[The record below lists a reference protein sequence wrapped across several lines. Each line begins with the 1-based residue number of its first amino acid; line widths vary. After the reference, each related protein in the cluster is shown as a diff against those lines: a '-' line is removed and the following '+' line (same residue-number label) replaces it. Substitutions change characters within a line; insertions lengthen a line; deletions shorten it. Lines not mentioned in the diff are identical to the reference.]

1 MSQSEPA
8 DAEVVAE
15 ARAEA
20 SAPGRGPSTDD
31 ALEADQDLARDAAG
45 AAESTGAVDEPKGS
59 LWRDGNFLTM
69 WGGQTFSQFGAQ
81 ITELAIPVLA
91 VLVLNATEFEVGL
104 LNAANVAAFLVVGL
118 PAGAWIDRMRK
129 RHVMIWADAVRAV
142 ALATVPLLWLTGTL
156 QIWHLIVVALIMG
169 VATVF
174 FDVSYQSIIPSLVRP
189 RQIAE
194 ANGKLQSTY
203 ELANIAGPGIGGWLI
218 GILAAPL
225 AIFITVFTY
234 LASLIALLFTRDH
247 EVRRAPED
255 HQPILKEIGEGL
267 RWVFGNPLLRRIV
280 ATTGFANLFSTI
292 AYTLLPIYLLRVL
305 ELTPA
310 QMGVIFSL
318 GAVGGLVGAI
328 ATPRIVKRFG
338 EARTVPISAIGF
350 SLAPVLLPV
359 ATLVPQIAFPF
370 LVVQFFIMS
379 FTVLLYNI
387 TQVTF
392 RQRITPPRLLGRMN
406 ASIRFCVWGVMP
418 IGALVAGALG
428 TWIGVVPT
436 LWIAAGLELLA
447 GLFVIIGPFW
457 SMRDLPDAEPAE
469 PTAVEPTAVEPA
481 PPPPIEEGTRAN

>member
-1 MSQSEPA
+1 MSQSQEPA
-8 DAEVVAE
+8 DQDA
-15 ARAEA
+15 ARAATVTEPDAA
-20 SAPGRGPSTDD
+20 SAG
-31 ALEADQDLARDAAG
+31 ARR
-45 AAESTGAVDEPKGS
+45 GS

-142 ALATVPLLWLTGTL
+142 ALATVPLLWLTGAL

-174 FDVSYQSIIPSLVRP
+174 FDVSYQSIVPSLVRP
-189 RQIAE
+189 HQIAE
-194 ANGKLQSTY
+194 ANGKLQSSY

-218 GILAAPL
+218 GILTAPL

-234 LASLIALLFTRDH
+234 LASLVALLFTRDR

-280 ATTGFANLFSTI
+280 ATTAFANLFSTMTF
-292 AYTLLPIYLLRVL
+292 TLLPIYLLRVL

-310 QMGVIFSL
+310 QRGVIFSL
-318 GAVGGLVGAI
+318 GAVGGLIGAI

-370 LVVQFFIMS
+370 LAVQFFIVS

-436 LWIAAGLELLA
+436 LWIAAAFEVLA

-457 SMRDLPDAEPAE
+457 SMRDLPDAEP
-469 PTAVEPTAVEPA
+469 VDPA
-481 PPPPIEEGTRAN
+481 PAADPAGSDASTGRTRTD

>member
-1 MSQSEPA
+1 
-8 DAEVVAE
+8 
-15 ARAEA
+15 
-20 SAPGRGPSTDD
+20 
-31 ALEADQDLARDAAG
+31 
-45 AAESTGAVDEPKGS
+45 
-59 LWRDGNFLTM
+59 
-69 WGGQTFSQFGAQ
+69 
-81 ITELAIPVLA
+81 
-91 VLVLNATEFEVGL
+91 
-104 LNAANVAAFLVVGL
+104 
-118 PAGAWIDRMRK
+118 
-129 RHVMIWADAVRAV
+129 
-142 ALATVPLLWLTGTL
+142 
-156 QIWHLIVVALIMG
+156 
-169 VATVF
+169 
-174 FDVSYQSIIPSLVRP
+174 
-189 RQIAE
+189 
-194 ANGKLQSTY
+194 
-203 ELANIAGPGIGGWLI
+203 
-218 GILAAPL
+218 
-225 AIFITVFTY
+225 
-234 LASLIALLFTRDH
+234 
-247 EVRRAPED
+247 
-255 HQPILKEIGEGL
+255 
-267 RWVFGNPLLRRIV
+267 VFGNPLLRRIV